1 MNLFSITSL
10 IIFVSSIGFGL
21 SLYSGDRTLKINRE
35 WFLFSFFIGLWSLGL
50 FGVTW
55 SNTAQA
61 ALIWQ
66 YLLDVSAIFVP
77 VLYFS
82 FASELVGLKNKIW
95 QMFSYLLALLLA
107 IFSFTPYF
115 KTGMSIRYGSFY
127 WIDPG
132 SLYIIFPIFF
142 LAYIIVCLVI
152 YIRAYRKSTD
162 RLFRSQMINMFLAS
176 AVGFGGGITNF
187 LPQILNIYPFG
198 NFLVLL
204 YLFFMSYGVLK
215 YKFISKKI
223 VSAQL
228 LVGAIVLVFLF
239 NFLQMLQV
247 GSASTESS
255 ILIGLLLLVLVSI
268 FGVLVVRGVYREVA
282 QREKIELL
290 AKNLESANKAQAETM
305 NFITHQIRG
314 VFADTKAGL
323 AAIIEGD
330 LGAVGDLMKNTVSR
344 MLEAQNRGV
353 SDVETFLK
361 AVHIENGTI
370 EYNMKSFD
378 FKQMVIQLADQ
389 EKARAESKKLQYEV
403 HIEDGDYNINGDQTY
418 LGQVVSNLIDN
429 AIRYTPAGSVETNL
443 ARKDDKIIFSVKD
456 SGVGVNEEDGK
467 KLFTKYGHG
476 KDSRRINTESNGLGL
491 FIVKGIIDGHYGK
504 IWYESTGAGKGTT
517 FVVELPVAQK

>member
-228 LVGAIVLVFLF
+228 LVGAIVLVFFF
-239 NFLQMLQV
+239 NFLQMLQT
-247 GSASTESS
+247 GSTATQES
-255 ILIGLLLLVLVSI
+255 IWIGLLLLVLVSI
-268 FGVLVVRGVYREVA
+268 FGVLVVLGVYREVA

-290 AKNLESANKAQAETM
+290 AKDLKSANKSLSELDKHLSDKVAEQTADVRRAYEVEKKARVELEKLNSAKDNFIASTQHHLRTPLTELKWNLESIRSGTCGPLSPDLIKAIDTADISVKQLSHVIE
-305 NFITHQIRG
+305 NFITITE
-314 VFADTKAGL
+314 TKVL
-323 AAIIEGD
+323 
-330 LGAVGDLMKNTVSR
+330 
-344 MLEAQNRGV
+344 
-353 SDVETFLK
+353 
-361 AVHIENGTI
+361 
-370 EYNMKSFD
+370 
-378 FKQMVIQLADQ
+378 
-389 EKARAESKKLQYEV
+389 
-403 HIEDGDYNINGDQTY
+403 
-418 LGQVVSNLIDN
+418 
-429 AIRYTPAGSVETNL
+429 
-443 ARKDDKIIFSVKD
+443 
-456 SGVGVNEEDGK
+456 
-467 KLFTKYGHG
+467 
-476 KDSRRINTESNGLGL
+476 
-491 FIVKGIIDGHYGK
+491 
-504 IWYESTGAGKGTT
+504 
-517 FVVELPVAQK
+517 